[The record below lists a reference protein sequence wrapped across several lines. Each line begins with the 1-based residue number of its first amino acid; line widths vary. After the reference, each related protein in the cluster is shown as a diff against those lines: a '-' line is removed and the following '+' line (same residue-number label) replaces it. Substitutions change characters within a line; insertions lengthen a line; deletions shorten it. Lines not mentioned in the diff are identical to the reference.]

1 MSDKEI
7 NPNTQV
13 PFLVYDSTIARFER
27 TIEKLWILCITVIV
41 LLIGTNAFWIYYE
54 NQFEDITVTQE
65 VDNGE
70 GNTNVSGIGGI
81 SNGESEA
88 DSTD

>member
-1 MSDKEI
+1 MSDKET
-7 NPNTQV
+7 NQNTQV
-13 PFLVYDSTIARFER
+13 PFLVYDSTVARFER
-27 TIEKLWILCITVIV
+27 TIEKLWILCIIVIV

>member
-1 MSDKEI
+1 MSDKET
-7 NPNTQV
+7 NQNTQV
-13 PFLVYDSTIARFER
+13 PFLVYDSTVARFER
-27 TIEKLWILCITVIV
+27 TIEKLWILCIIVIV

-65 VDNGE
+65 VDNDE